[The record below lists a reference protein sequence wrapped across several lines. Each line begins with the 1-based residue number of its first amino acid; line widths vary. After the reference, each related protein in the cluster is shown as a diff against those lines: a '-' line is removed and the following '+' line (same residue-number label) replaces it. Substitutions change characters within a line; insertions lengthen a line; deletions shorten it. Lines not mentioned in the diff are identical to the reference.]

1 SDLGDVKVH
10 TVVGVPAGSGKFI
23 LKKREKSKE
32 FSRKN
37 HKKVIK
43 NIFPLKIAKNQVK
56 KIFFERKILQK
67 LAKKLRIFATKIFS
81 KLLYTIFEQKN
92 KI

>member
-1 SDLGDVKVH
+1 MSSDLWDVKVH

-37 HKKVIK
+37 QKKAIK
-43 NIFPLKIAKNQVK
+43 NIFSLKIAKNQV
-56 KIFFERKILQK
+56 
-67 LAKKLRIFATKIFS
+67 
-81 KLLYTIFEQKN
+81 
-92 KI
+92 